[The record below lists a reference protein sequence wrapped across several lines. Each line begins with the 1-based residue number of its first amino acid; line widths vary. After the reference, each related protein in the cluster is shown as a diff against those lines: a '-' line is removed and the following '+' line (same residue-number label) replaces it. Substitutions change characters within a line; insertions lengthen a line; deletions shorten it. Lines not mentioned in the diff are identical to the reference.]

1 MGTGSNDIHSKLKKL
16 QDLSATDKDVIE
28 ALQKKINGQK
38 LDLENLQQKHQ
49 SLLRNYEGVSN
60 YAANDKVEF
69 TRLKNSKESAE
80 KEVTDLKKRLEYLE
94 AVNIEL
100 RP

>member
-38 LDLENLQQKHQ
+38 LDLENL
-49 SLLRNYEGVSN
+49 
-60 YAANDKVEF
+60 
-69 TRLKNSKESAE
+69 
-80 KEVTDLKKRLEYLE
+80 
-94 AVNIEL
+94 
-100 RP
+100 